1 MVRVYIS
8 GPISHIRQSMM
19 NFDKA
24 EFDLTSKGYEIYN
37 PFSIALPITNEEK
50 EEYNKVGEWVW
61 YMRRCI
67 PELVN
72 CDAILMLPNWHE
84 SRGAKLEREL
94 AETLKIKVYESTG
107 DIDELRES

>member
-24 EFDLTSKGYEIYN
+24 EFDLENKGYDTYN
-37 PFSIALPITNEEK
+37 PFSIRLPDTEEEK
-50 EEYNKVGEWVW
+50 KEYNDVGEWVW

-72 CDAILMLPNWHE
+72 CDAVLMLPNWQE
-84 SRGAKLEREL
+84 SKGAKLEREL

>member
-1 MVRVYIS
+1 MDRVYIS

-24 EFDLTSKGYEIYN
+24 EFDLENKGYDTYN
-37 PFSIALPITNEEK
+37 PFSIRLPDTEEEK
-50 EEYNKVGEWVW
+50 KEYNEIGEWVW

-72 CDAILMLPNWHE
+72 CDAVLMLPNWKE
-84 SRGAKLEREL
+84 SKGAKLEREL
-94 AETLKIKVYESTG
+94 AETLKIKVYESIE
-107 DIDELRES
+107 DIDELRKS

>member
-8 GPISHIRQSMM
+8 GPISHIRQSML

-24 EFDLTSKGYEIYN
+24 DFDLTNKGYDIYN
-37 PFSIALPITNEEK
+37 PFSIALPNTNEETI
-50 EEYNKVGEWVW
+50 EYNKVGEWVW

-72 CDAILMLPNWHE
+72 CDAILMLPNWQE
-84 SRGAKLEREL
+84 SRGAKLEKEL
-94 AETLKIKVYESTG
+94 AETLKIKVYESIE
-107 DIDELRES
+107 DIDELRKS